1 MFNQLVDQISGSG
14 WSYVLIFGFAYL
26 DALFPIVPSET
37 AVITGGVLA
46 GAGDMSLPLIIAL
59 AAGGAFLGDNTAYL
73 IGRHYGD
80 PVKRRFFSGQKA
92 RERIDWAESQ
102 VQERGGELILIGRF
116 IPAGRTVVTLSSGA
130 LEMPWHR
137 FAIFD
142 AIASLVWALYASL
155 LGYFGGKAFEHQP
168 WKGLLLALGIAFAVV
183 GGVELVRWVMRRR
196 RAQRA

>member
-14 WSYVLIFGFAYL
+14 WSYVLIFAFAYL

-46 GAGDMSLPLIIAL
+46 GAGDMSLPAIIVL
-59 AAGGAFLGDNTAYL
+59 AAAGAFAGDNTAYL
-73 IGRHYGD
+73 IGRHYGESA
-80 PVKRRFFSGQKA
+80 KRRFFSGKKA
-92 RERIDWAESQ
+92 RERIHWAEHQ
-102 VQERGGELILIGRF
+102 LQERGGELIVVARF
-116 IPAGRTVVTLSSGA
+116 IPAGRTVVTLSCGG
-130 LEMPWHR
+130 LKMPWRR
-137 FAIFD
+137 FGFFD

-183 GGVELVRWVMRRR
+183 GAIELVRWLLRKRKG
-196 RAQRA
+196 